1 MTIDIS
7 DLVTYPDLL
16 QAVQPRTIRT
26 EQDARAMNEIVDLLT
41 DHPDLSDDQR
51 DFIGLLGQLIYDWES
66 EHEAPIDVSP
76 QEVVSSLLQENGLR
90 QVDLV
95 GPVFPSPSTVSDF
108 LHNRRPLSYERVM
121 KLAAFFRV
129 SPAVFYPVG
138 ESGRPLGA
146 APTAGMREGGA
157 SGEKPSS

>member
-1 MTIDIS
+1 MTVDFS
-7 DLVTYPDLL
+7 RLQTYSELL
-16 QAVQPRTIRT
+16 QAVQPRMVRT
-26 EQDARAMNEIVDLLT
+26 EEDAALMNDVVDLLT
-41 DHPDLSDDQR
+41 DRPHLSDDQR
-51 DFIGLLGQLIYDWES
+51 EFIGLLGQLIYDWES

-76 QEVVSSLLQENGLR
+76 QEVVSSLLLENGLR

-108 LHNRRPLSYERVM
+108 LHNRRALSYERVT

-129 SPAVFYPVG
+129 SPALFYPAG
-138 ESGRPLGA
+138 EGGRPRVA
-146 APTAGMREGGA
+146 APSAGMRAGGA